1 MCIEPLFKNFSLIT
15 VSGFLI
21 IWLSENRMTIKLILS
36 DVSVTTF
43 LETSPMVI
51 DEERGKEEI
60 VVVGPQGPGLYILY
74 IFVLSQYIKRH

>member
-1 MCIEPLFKNFSLIT
+1 
-15 VSGFLI
+15 
-21 IWLSENRMTIKLILS
+21 MTIKLILS